1 MKKILYAL
9 ILAVF
14 ALAPAARAHYH
25 CNIGA
30 LQQVPNTPLY
40 FLNGDAFV
48 TNSGFVLTMNA
59 DTYPNA
65 STNPAT
71 SDDPSYAGYYVT
83 TDINGITFT
92 ATDKDPG
99 LNFDPICSGVQ
110 VCLRFIS
117 VSGPPGG
124 NFGVWDVNEFFVSDD
139 YNEEGNDAPSLTYSL
154 PVGLTNGMDFI
165 QISENDASPGCDPFG
180 HIHGRQYSATKPGL
194 YCVTVQAF
202 DNSSNGTN
210 GGPVQTPTGLLPIY
224 FQAGSQISALT
235 IGTNQVIISFPAQ
248 FATDYYL
255 LANSNLADTNGWQS
269 IAGPVSGND
278 NFQILTDTNWNAAQR
293 FYRLQL
299 TPTPE

>member
-1 MKKILYAL
+1 MKKLFCAT
-9 ILAVF
+9 VF
-14 ALAPAARAHYH
+14 ALIALVPTVQAHYH

-30 LQQVPNTPLY
+30 LSQVSGTPLY
-40 FLNGDAFV
+40 FLNGGAFV
-48 TNSGFVLTMNA
+48 TNSGFVLTLNA
-59 DTYPNA
+59 DIYPNTTN
-65 STNPAT
+65 SNPAVST
-71 SDDPSYAGYYVT
+71 DPAYAGYYIT
-83 TDINGITFT
+83 TDVNNLSFT

-99 LNFDPICSGVQ
+99 LNFDPICPGVQ
-110 VCLRFIS
+110 VCLRFVS

-124 NFGVWDVNEFFVSDD
+124 NFGVWDVNEFFVGDD

-202 DNSSNGTN
+202 DNSSNGTD

-235 IGTNQVIISFPAQ
+235 MDTNQVVVSFPAQ
-248 FATDYYL
+248 LGTDYYL
-255 LANSNLADTNGWQS
+255 QATSNLADTNGWQTV
-269 IAGPVSGND
+269 AGPVSGND

-299 TPTPE
+299 TPTP